1 MASDTYTTR
10 ITQNKNSKI
19 AEYTSGLAQL
29 KADIK
34 GLNLTV
40 DKTINTEIDRLIPQ
54 SEKKRFM
61 KTDMANK
68 VNLDRKIASL
78 KPSSFF
84 EMIGESAD
92 TIAEAERYALAAMK
106 PSDIEKPEG
115 ITDADW
121 KTKS

>member
-61 KTDMANK
+61 QTDMANK
-68 VNLDRKIASL
+68 VNLDKKI
-78 KPSSFF
+78 
-84 EMIGESAD
+84 
-92 TIAEAERYALAAMK
+92 T
-106 PSDIEKPEG
+106 
-115 ITDADW
+115 
-121 KTKS
+121 